1 MTTSQERIAL
11 SDRLREVLG
20 EQPAATMM
28 AMFPA
33 SENLATKDDVSTLG
47 SELRAEMGGLRTE
60 MAMMRQEMELRYA
73 TKDDLVD
80 LRRDFETTL
89 GSFVRTFISVQAAS
103 MIGLAGIVFAIVR
116 LT

>member
-1 MTTSQERIAL
+1 
-11 SDRLREVLG
+11 
-20 EQPAATMM
+20 MM
-28 AMFPA
+28 AMFA
-33 SENLATKDDVSTLG
+33 LSENVATKDDVATLG
-47 SELRAEMGGLRTE
+47 AEFRIEMAALRTVLRTDL
-60 MAMMRQEMELRYA
+60 AIMRQEMELRYA

-103 MIGLAGIVFAIVR
+103 MIGLAGVVFAIVR